1 MEATPEIN
9 FSLKVFVNALQK
21 NNMKKIEGVSVL
33 TDQEKMAA
41 AHAVS

>member
-21 NNMKKIEGVSVL
+21 NNMKIIEEVSVL
-33 TDQEKMAA
+33 TDQEKMVV
-41 AHAVS
+41 AHVVS